1 MASSS
6 SSSPSSRWPSWSSSE
21 IFRTPN
27 SVGLQVLGV
36 GPVFRRPLRIRSLI
50 FFSFGVRCSG
60 VPKTPKNQILDFL
73 YSLSWCSDVAFLIV
87 GYRSG
92 APLVFQRPLNFPF
105 QIFFSGSVRCSGVP
119 KTPKFQISDFRLFL
133 FGVRPTDLGLDIPE
147 LQHAPKWLEQSS
159 PKLKNF

>member
-1 MASSS
+1 M
-6 SSSPSSRWPSWSSSE
+6 E
-21 IFRTPN
+21 INLKKDKIKDFTPN

-36 GPVFRRPLRIRSLI
+36 GPVCRRPLKIRSWI
-50 FFSFGVRCSG
+50 FCSFGVRYPG

-73 YSLSWCSDVAFLIV
+73 HSLSWCSDVAFLIV

-133 FGVRPTDLGLDIPE
+133 FGVRPTELGV
-147 LQHAPKWLEQSS
+147 S
-159 PKLKNF
+159 

>member
-1 MASSS
+1 M
-6 SSSPSSRWPSWSSSE
+6 
-21 IFRTPN
+21 IFTRCFQSNLRSGRQGNGEGAVNCTPN

-105 QIFFSGSVRCSGVP
+105 QIFFSGSVRCSGVL
-119 KTPKFQISDFRLFL
+119 KTPKFQISDFRLFIIL
-133 FGVRPTDLGLDIPE
+133 TWTASLY
-147 LQHAPKWLEQSS
+147 
-159 PKLKNF
+159 

>member
-1 MASSS
+1 M
-6 SSSPSSRWPSWSSSE
+6 
-21 IFRTPN
+21 
-27 SVGLQVLGV
+27 
-36 GPVFRRPLRIRSLI
+36 FRRPLRIRSLI

-119 KTPKFQISDFRLFL
+119 KTPKFQISDFRLFI
-133 FGVRPTDLGLDIPE
+133 FGGRPTVLGRAVPHTPRTQYRSNRNEYRIDRIEKTQNATFEGIKPNVPGFFRIRIQFE
-147 LQHAPKWLEQSS
+147 RFSGRSA
-159 PKLKNF
+159 

>member
-1 MASSS
+1 M
-6 SSSPSSRWPSWSSSE
+6 RKQ
-21 IFRTPN
+21 ILQLRKTFVTPN
-27 SVGLQVLGV
+27 SVGVLV
-36 GPVFRRPLRIRSLI
+36 FSVPPVFRRLLKIRSWI

-73 YSLSWCSDVAFLIV
+73 HSPSWCSDVAFLIV

-119 KTPKFQISDFRLFL
+119 KTPKFQTSDFRLFL
-133 FGVRPTDLGLDIPE
+133 FGVRPTELGVQRLAGGRT
-147 LQHAPKWLEQSS
+147 HAWPTEMIWGLART
-159 PKLKNF
+159 

>member
-1 MASSS
+1 MT
-6 SSSPSSRWPSWSSSE
+6 
-21 IFRTPN
+21 TPN

-36 GPVFRRPLRIRSLI
+36 GPVFRRPLRIRSLT

-133 FGVRPTDLGLDIPE
+133 FGVRPTELGVTWFSQKQLTQAIQNE
-147 LQHAPKWLEQSS
+147 RRSH
-159 PKLKNF
+159 

>member
-1 MASSS
+1 MDAGITY
-6 SSSPSSRWPSWSSSE
+6 PTYTQLSWSSGVRCRAGVPKTPKNQ
-21 IFRTPN
+21 IFDFFLFRC
-27 SVGLQVLGV
+27 SV
-36 GPVFRRPLRIRSLI
+36 F
-50 FFSFGVRCSG
+50 RCSG

-133 FGVRPTDLGLDIPE
+133 FGVRPTELGV
-147 LQHAPKWLEQSS
+147 
-159 PKLKNF
+159 KLKFLNCKKNNNIKFF

>member
-1 MASSS
+1 MPGTQKNLKILKKYFVEQNGVFHVCIWHAH
-6 SSSPSSRWPSWSSSE
+6 PCVYTLRACPC
-21 IFRTPN
+21 TPN
-27 SVGLQVLGV
+27 SLGLQVFSV
-36 GPVFRRPLRIRSLI
+36 GPVFRRPLKIRSWI

-105 QIFFSGSVRCSGVP
+105 QIFFLWQCSVFRCSEDP
-119 KTPKFQISDFRLFL
+119 
-133 FGVRPTDLGLDIPE
+133 
-147 LQHAPKWLEQSS
+147 
-159 PKLKNF
+159 